1 MHCNIYSILFEIGKW
16 EEKEA
21 AKYAVVNGG
30 HGTAVWC
37 IGGVGGSE
45 NGESDKGAL
54 LLKLGPWCLGGY
66 FLH

>member
-1 MHCNIYSILFEIGKW
+1 MVI
-16 EEKEA
+16 
-21 AKYAVVNGG
+21 GG
-30 HGTAVWC
+30 HGTAAWC

-66 FLH
+66 FVH